1 MSAGSHRLAW
11 GLAGLAVAPVLL
23 GLWNQLHDYDPS
35 QYAEVARRILAS
47 NEWLDLRDSEA
58 PFTNKPPVT
67 MWAQALAMAV
77 FGVTSFAARLPILL
91 FGLLAMAA
99 TRVAGKEL
107 WDERT
112 GNLAAIGVGASV
124 AFQHMVADPKVD
136 MPLLAFSATSI
147 AALLVSRRR
156 PAAVWLAWV
165 AAGLAMLSK
174 GPLGVVLPM
183 AAVGPELL
191 RGSWL
196 PGTTLWQRFK
206 AMKLVR
212 GFAIVAAITAPFY
225 LVVYH
230 RSGADAAMY
239 LLVRQGFG
247 RLTGSSGW
255 NDDTTPLFFVHTGA
269 WAFFPMTLWLLVALG
284 RRAAA
289 AVKARSLPG
298 SVERVALWWLAL
310 PFFAISMSTYK
321 LPQYVYWLVA
331 PAALLAARELTL
343 VTEQDARRWRVAA
356 VGFGLVAL
364 GAVWASTQWLFPAS
378 PLWLV
383 AMAVIQLGGWR
394 LLREAEAPERVLGS
408 WLAVTASVFVFF
420 HGSFHR
426 SLLEFQPFEA
436 MAKLITSREPEER
449 GVLAIGYR
457 PTHSLPYY
465 AQRELEMVTPAQVRE
480 QLQAKGPGAA
490 RSVVLAPEVSDAVLV
505 AEGLRLTDSQ
515 SFSAFQTSIPTQQFL
530 LATSRPQ
537 AVWQWRVVRVT
548 LAP

>member
-1 MSAGSHRLAW
+1 MSGNRVAW
-11 GLAGLAVAPVLL
+11 VLAGVAVGPVLL
-23 GLWNQLHDYDPS
+23 GLSNQLHDYDPS

-77 FGVTSFAARLPILL
+77 FGVTSFAARLPVLL

-99 TRVAGKEL
+99 TRVAGREL

-136 MPLLAFSATSI
+136 MPLLAFSTASI

-156 PAAVWLAWV
+156 PGAVWVAWV

-191 RGSWL
+191 RESWL

-206 AMKLVR
+206 AMKLLR
-212 GFAIVAAITAPFY
+212 GALIVAAITVPFY
-225 LVVYH
+225 VVVYQ

-255 NDDTTPLFFVHTGA
+255 SDDTTPLFFVHTGA
-269 WAFFPMTLWLLVALG
+269 WAFFPMTLWLLVALS
-284 RRAAA
+284 RRAVA
-289 AVKARSLPG
+289 AVKARALPG
-298 SVERVALWWLAL
+298 SVERVALWWLVI
-310 PFFAISMSTYK
+310 PFVAISVSTYK

-331 PAALLAARELTL
+331 PAALLAARELSL
-343 VTEQDARRWRVAA
+343 LSESAGRRWRTAA
-356 VGFGLVAL
+356 VVFGVAVVV
-364 GAVWASTQWLFPAS
+364 AVWASSRWLFPAS

-383 AMAVIQLGGWR
+383 VVAAVQVGGWWLVR
-394 LLREAEAPERVLGS
+394 DAAAPERVLGS
-408 WLAVTASVFVFF
+408 WVVVGASLFVFF

-436 MAKLITSREPEER
+436 MARLIKSQEP
-449 GVLAIGYR
+449 GASAILAIGAR

-465 AQRELEMVTPAQVRE
+465 AERDLEMVTPAQVRE
-480 QLQAKGPGAA
+480 RLQAQGGGAV
-490 RSVVLAPEVSDAVLV
+490 RSVVLAPEVPNELLE
-505 AEGLRLTDSQ
+505 AEGLRVTDSQ
-515 SFSAFQTSIPTQQFL
+515 SFSAFQTSIPSRRFL
-530 LATSRPQ
+530 LAATRAE